1 MGEGMDNTVPRADGR
16 CVPVA
21 ISAGDVRGIGPEVLL
36 RALARG
42 EFEGAL
48 LPLVVGPEAALK
60 MQARELWPAGDY
72 PPLVAEALDS
82 VLDIAL
88 GNEFPAEIGTIK
100 KLREALA
107 GKESL
112 AGRWAG
118 RAVER
123 AVELVVTGR
132 ARSLV
137 TAPLDKH
144 ALNLGGYCF
153 PGHTEML
160 SHLAGDVEVSMM
172 LVGGTLRVVPATTH
186 VALAKVPSLVSG
198 DLIGGQCR
206 VIHSGLQRVFGIAK
220 PRIAVCGLN
229 PHLGDN
235 GVAGDEDQRIV
246 APAVES
252 ARAGGLDVQGP
263 FPADTV
269 FVRAAQG
276 KFDAVLAMYHDQA
289 MVAIKM
295 HSFGGGV
302 NITLG
307 LPYVRTSPDHGTA
320 LDIAGLGLADEGSM
334 AEAVRLAV
342 IAARLE
348 QADD

>member
-1 MGEGMDNTVPRADGR
+1 MAVGRDNDINETAAPPIV
-16 CVPVA
+16 V

-36 RALARG
+36 KALGRG

-48 LPLVVGPEAALK
+48 RPLITGPVAAVK
-60 MQARELWPAGDY
+60 MQALEIWPDGVY
-72 PPLVAEALDS
+72 PPLVAEALES

-88 GNEFPAEIGTIK
+88 DGEFPAGIGTIK
-100 KLREALA
+100 DLRKALA
-107 GKESL
+107 ANEAL

-123 AVELVVTGR
+123 AVELVANGR
-132 ARSLV
+132 AHSLV
-137 TAPLDKH
+137 TAPIDKH
-144 ALNLGGYCF
+144 ALNLGGYSF

-172 LVGGTLRVVPATTH
+172 LAGGSLRVVPATTH
-186 VALAKVPSLVSG
+186 VALSKVSSMVSA
-198 DLIGGQCR
+198 DLIAGQCR
-206 VIHSGLQRVFGIAK
+206 VITSGLRRVFGIER

-229 PHLGDN
+229 PHLGDS
-235 GVAGDEDQRIV
+235 GVAGDEDQRVV
-246 APAVES
+246 APAVDS

-295 HSFGGGV
+295 HSFGDGV

-334 AEAVRLAV
+334 TEAVRLAV
-342 IAARLE
+342 AAARLE

>member
-1 MGEGMDNTVPRADGR
+1 MKAGQGKELPLATSAPA
-16 CVPVA
+16 VA

-36 RALARG
+36 KALASEQFTGKLR
-42 EFEGAL
+42 
-48 LPLVVGPEAALK
+48 PLVTGPVAALR
-60 MQARELWPAGDY
+60 MQAVELWPAGDY
-72 PPLVAEALDS
+72 PPLVRQALESALDIT
-82 VLDIAL
+82 LDSEL
-88 GNEFPAEIGTIK
+88 PAKIDTAK

-107 GKESL
+107 GNQAL

-123 AVELVVTGR
+123 AVELIAAGS
-132 ARSLV
+132 ALSLV

-144 ALNLGGYCF
+144 ALNLGGYSF

-160 SHLAGDVEVSMM
+160 SHLAGGVEVSMM
-172 LVGGTLRVVPATTH
+172 LAGGALRVVPATTH
-186 VALAKVPSLVSG
+186 VPLSRVPSLISVE
-198 DLIGGQCR
+198 LISGQCR
-206 VIHSGLQRVFGIAK
+206 VIDSGLRSVFGITN

-229 PHLGDN
+229 PHLGDS

-246 APAVES
+246 APAVQS
-252 ARAGGLDVQGP
+252 ARAQGIDVSGP

-269 FVRAAQG
+269 FVRAARG
-276 KFDAVLAMYHDQA
+276 EFDAVLAMYHDQA

-320 LDIAGLGLADEGSM
+320 LDIAGRHLADQGSM
-334 AEAVRLAV
+334 SEAISLAV
-342 IAARLE
+342 AAAGVGDNR
-348 QADD
+348 

>member
-1 MGEGMDNTVPRADGR
+1 MSAGR
-16 CVPVA
+16 GNAVTEAAAGLPSVA

-36 RALARG
+36 RALARE
-42 EFEGAL
+42 EFIGRFR
-48 LPLVVGPEAALK
+48 PLVFWPAAALR
-60 MQARELWPAGDY
+60 MQAEELWPAGDY
-72 PPLVAEALDS
+72 SWLVRSALDS
-82 VLDIAL
+82 VVDIAHNDEL
-88 GNEFPAEIGTIK
+88 PAGVGTVK

-107 GKESL
+107 GNQVL

-123 AVELVVTGR
+123 AVESIAGGR

-144 ALNLGGYCF
+144 ALNLGGYRF

-160 SHLAGDVEVSMM
+160 AHLAGDVEVSMM
-172 LVGGTLRVVPATTH
+172 LAGGSLRVVPATTH
-186 VALAKVPSLVSG
+186 VPLSRVPSLVSIE
-198 DLIGGQCR
+198 LITGQCR
-206 VIHSGLQRVFGIAK
+206 VIDSGLRRVFGIVE
-220 PRIAVCGLN
+220 PRIAVCALN
-229 PHLGDN
+229 PHLGD
-235 GVAGDEDQRIV
+235 GGLAGDEDQRIT

-252 ARAGGLDVQGP
+252 ARARGLNVAGP
-263 FPADTV
+263 LPADTV
-269 FVRAAQG
+269 FVRAARG
-276 KFDAVLAMYHDQA
+276 EYDAVLAMYHDQA

-320 LDIAGLGLADEGSM
+320 LDIAGRALADEGSM
-334 AEAVRLAV
+334 AEALRLAV
-342 IAARLE
+342 AAARME
-348 QADD
+348 KA